1 MTAALAALLDAAE
14 RELALLAEAERA
26 ALALTSAEA
35 ARDDAERRLAAHTN
49 ALAAWQRAWDDAL
62 AGLPV
67 RPGASP
73 GEVLRVLD
81 TLGRLFAKL
90 DDARRTARRVEG
102 MERDAR
108 ELARRVAALAREH
121 APELEA
127 RPPEAAA
134 VEIVRRFH
142 QARADT
148 EKLDVLRKELAAAQD
163 ALAEQRARSARAAAR
178 IDAMRAAARA
188 STNEELVRIEGL
200 SAEARRLDRRIDD
213 LSGQLR
219 AEGDNAPQ
227 DELEREASA
236 FGADVDALGAR
247 IDEIEER
254 LAENARERSAVDRDI
269 GANTQGLAKLREGD
283 DAEGAALDLEAAVA
297 ETRALVLAYAR
308 SRAAAL
314 VLEREIE
321 AYKRRHQGPIVSR
334 AGELFRALTLGSF
347 AGLSTGFGADDQTTL
362 RCVREGGREV
372 DVEGL
377 SDGTRDQLYLA
388 LRLASLERFAA
399 HAEPLPLVLDDA
411 FVHFD
416 DDRAREALLALAA
429 LAPAIQVLFFTHHER
444 LVSIAESALPGGRAR
459 VHHLARPPRRES
471 TARV

>member
-1 MTAALAALLDAAE
+1 M
-14 RELALLAEAERA
+14 
-26 ALALTSAEA
+26 
-35 ARDDAERRLAAHTN
+35 
-49 ALAAWQRAWDDAL
+49 
-62 AGLPV
+62 
-67 RPGASP
+67 
-73 GEVLRVLD
+73 LRVLD
-81 TLGRLFAKL
+81 TLGRLFGKL
-90 DDARRTARRVEG
+90 DDTRRTARRVDG

-108 ELARRVAALAREH
+108 ELTRRVAALAREH

-127 RPPEAAA
+127 RPPRPPPSSSCAASTRPA
-134 VEIVRRFH
+134 PTSRSSTSSASSSSPPRTPSASSAP
-142 QARADT
+142 ARPAPP
-148 EKLDVLRKELAAAQD
+148 
-163 ALAEQRARSARAAAR
+163 
-178 IDAMRAAARA
+178 RA
-188 STNEELVRIEGL
+188 STRCAPPPAPPPPRTS
-200 SAEARRLDRRIDD
+200 SASRASPPRPSASTAASSSSPSSSAPRATTPRRT
-213 LSGQLR
+213 
-219 AEGDNAPQ
+219 
-227 DELEREASA
+227 ELEREASA

-247 IDEIEER
+247 IEEIDER

-269 GANTQGLAKLREGD
+269 GASTQGLAKLREGN

-297 ETRALVLAYAR
+297 ETRTLVLTYAR

-347 AGLSTGFGADDQTTL
+347 AGLSTGFGEGDQTTL

-429 LAPAIQVLFFTHHER
+429 LSPAIQVLFFTHHER
-444 LVSIAESALPGGRAR
+444 LVSIAEAALPANGRSR
-459 VHHLARPPRRES
+459 IHHLPRASRGES
-471 TARV
+471 TARM